1 MYLTLYRKY
10 RPQEFDAVAGESEIM
25 KTLRNSLKENRMAH
39 AYIFTGPRGVG
50 KTTTARLIAKGLNCL
65 ENGITDSP
73 CNECANCKAIENGS
87 FYDLIEIDA
96 ASNRG
101 IDEIRGL
108 KEKVNYKPAQGRKKV
123 YIIDEVHMLT
133 KEAFNAL
140 LKTLEE
146 PPEFVIFILATTEPD
161 KILDTILSRC
171 QRYDFLPLTK
181 EEVKEKLSYIAENE
195 KIDAEEEVYR
205 IIYDKCGGSM
215 RDAISIFEKVIAYN
229 LGEKITAN
237 KCEKA
242 LGVISKKKVYEFG
255 ELILKEN
262 KNDIFKFIDLL
273 WNEGLEIEE
282 FLKEYVVLL
291 KQEIVENKG
300 NIEKKCEIIEI
311 IYDMLF
317 KFKFEE
323 DKRMLGYLIILK
335 ILKGNSSDSANVIIN
350 DTYKSQSVV
359 IEKINNEVKIEKNA
373 VSFNEIFKN
382 WKIILNNAKERK
394 ISLFAF
400 LSMAKPSKLEG
411 NTLIIEFPKEN
422 SYHKVSME
430 KNENLNILKDVL
442 REMFHETINIK
453 FEVTGVSGIK
463 NDSSTIVKSV
473 VDFFEGELIK

>member
-359 IEKINNEVKIEKNA
+359 IEKINNEFKIEKNA

>member
-1 MYLTLYRKY
+1 
-10 RPQEFDAVAGESEIM
+10 
-25 KTLRNSLKENRMAH
+25 
-39 AYIFTGPRGVG
+39 
-50 KTTTARLIAKGLNCL
+50 
-65 ENGITDSP
+65 
-73 CNECANCKAIENGS
+73 
-87 FYDLIEIDA
+87 
-96 ASNRG
+96 
-101 IDEIRGL
+101 
-108 KEKVNYKPAQGRKKV
+108 
-123 YIIDEVHMLT
+123 
-133 KEAFNAL
+133 
-140 LKTLEE
+140 
-146 PPEFVIFILATTEPD
+146 
-161 KILDTILSRC
+161 
-171 QRYDFLPLTK
+171 
-181 EEVKEKLSYIAENE
+181 
-195 KIDAEEEVYR
+195 
-205 IIYDKCGGSM
+205 
-215 RDAISIFEKVIAYN
+215 
-229 LGEKITAN
+229 
-237 KCEKA
+237 
-242 LGVISKKKVYEFG
+242 
-255 ELILKEN
+255 
-262 KNDIFKFIDLL
+262 
-273 WNEGLEIEE
+273 
-282 FLKEYVVLL
+282 
-291 KQEIVENKG
+291 
-300 NIEKKCEIIEI
+300 
-311 IYDMLF
+311 MLF

>member
-229 LGEKITAN
+229 LGEKITSN

-359 IEKINNEVKIEKNA
+359 IEKINNEVKIEKNT
-373 VSFNEIFKN
+373 VSFNEIFKS